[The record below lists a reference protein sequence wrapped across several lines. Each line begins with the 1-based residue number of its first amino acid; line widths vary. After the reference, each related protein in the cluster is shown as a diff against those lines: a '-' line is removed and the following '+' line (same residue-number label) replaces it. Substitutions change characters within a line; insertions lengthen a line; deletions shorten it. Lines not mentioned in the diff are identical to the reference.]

1 MTKRRFRN
9 VPARLQDKME
19 SCVQDVKKQGRTKQ
33 QAIRI
38 CFNSVVRGK
47 ELEMS
52 NSRKK
57 RKQEASRREDLIH
70 LGKVKEEARKLAEAP
85 MADIEAEDLTEAEA
99 QVALEAIADEVYL
112 EDGKELATK
121 PHMEMVMGMSFG
133 GAQNWGQLAEFR
145 EAQNTSDSVR
155 QTEFE
160 FRKMVD
166 NILEDGTLELDQKG
180 EMISALAE
188 GFPAQVDH
196 IADSKEV
203 EDPSLADRI
212 LAKVGIKQITKQEGD
227 ASFVASDFADVPDR
241 AKPST
246 WKLRLA
252 EGKSGNFTVAQVGR
266 AITAMQPSGFRGQRV
281 KIGSSKGAVTRKIS
295 GAINKI
301 KGASNDQKRNL
312 RERLA
317 KVKSTGF
324 IIEKDLEGN
333 FRWFGWVSNKW
344 RDRDVSA
351 HPKGEIIAEEAHK
364 EFVDWVYEKAD
375 ERMPQ
380 LWLWHTPGTGMK
392 NRVDWLD
399 YSDGYLLSS
408 GSLEAKEAEFLMG
421 MAEKQDL
428 AMSHGFFKVGYDSK
442 EGVISKYRTF
452 EESVLPREF
461 VANEWTDFATL
472 QEVKEMF
479 TTERREFLVGAL
491 GEEKVAELEG
501 ITKVM
506 AEELKEL
513 GVEFKDTEES
523 AEKPAE
529 EPKEE
534 GKSVIKAE
542 VDADEVIQKLGLPAL
557 SEYLEKQDKTIKE
570 QQESIKALTEKVNEL
585 AKSEDEKIAEKL
597 TPRAAKA
604 PIWLRASESKETEVK
619 EEDVPKGPGKEASH
633 WISEALSPAPTAD
646 AVPR

>member
-1 MTKRRFRN
+1 
-9 VPARLQDKME
+9 
-19 SCVQDVKKQGRTKQ
+19 
-33 QAIRI
+33 
-38 CFNSVVRGK
+38 
-47 ELEMS
+47 MS
-52 NSRKK
+52 NARVKRKK
-57 RKQEASRREDLIH
+57 KASQREDLIH

-85 MADIEAEDLTEAEA
+85 MADIEAEDLTDQEA
-99 QVALEAIADEVYL
+99 QVALETIADEVYS

-121 PHMEMVMGMSFG
+121 PHMDMGMSMFFG

-145 EAQNTSDSVR
+145 EAQNTTDAVR

-196 IADSKEV
+196 TTDNKEI

-212 LAKVGIKQITKQEGD
+212 LAKVGIKQITKQEGGS
-227 ASFVASDFADVPDR
+227 SFVASDFADVPDST
-241 AKPST
+241 KPST

-301 KGASNDQKRNL
+301 KGASDEQKRNL

-344 RDRDVSA
+344 RDRDV
-351 HPKGEIIAEEAHK
+351 EIISEEAHK
-364 EFVDWVYEKAD
+364 EFVEWVYEKSD

-380 LWLWHTPGTGMK
+380 LWLWHTPGTAMK
-392 NRVDWLD
+392 SRVDWLD
-399 YSDGYLLSS
+399 YSEGYLLSS
-408 GSLEAKEAEFLMG
+408 GSLEAKEAEYLMAL
-421 MAEKQDL
+421 AEKSDL

-479 TTERREFLVGAL
+479 TSERREFLVGAL

-501 ITKVM
+501 VTKVM
-506 AEELKEL
+506 SEELKNL
-513 GVEFKDTEES
+513 GVEFKE

-529 EPKEE
+529 EPAKESTTKEVEE
-534 GKSVIKAE
+534 GKVVEVK
-542 VDADEVIQKLGLPAL
+542 VDAGEVVEKLGIPAL
-557 SEYLEKQDKTIKE
+557 SEYLENQDQFIKGLVE
-570 QQESIKALTEKVNEL
+570 TTKALTEKVDEL
-585 AKSEDEKIAEKL
+585 SKSEDEKIAKKL
-597 TPRAAKA
+597 TPRFSAV
-604 PIWLRASESKETEVK
+604 PVWLRASDSKETEVK
-619 EEDVPKGPGKEASH
+619 EGEEIPKGPGNESGS
-633 WISEALSPAPTAD
+633 WVGDSLGGITPD
-646 AVPR
+646 AAAQPQ

>member
-1 MTKRRFRN
+1 
-9 VPARLQDKME
+9 
-19 SCVQDVKKQGRTKQ
+19 
-33 QAIRI
+33 
-38 CFNSVVRGK
+38 
-47 ELEMS
+47 MS
-52 NSRKK
+52 NARVKRKK
-57 RKQEASRREDLIH
+57 KASQRPDLVH
-70 LGKVKEEARKLAEAP
+70 LGKVKEEARKLADAP
-85 MADIEAEDLTEAEA
+85 LADVEAEELTDEEA
-99 QVALEAIADEVYL
+99 QAALETNVDETYSD
-112 EDGKELATK
+112 DGKELAAK
-121 PHMEMVMGMSFG
+121 PHMDTGWGTFFG

-145 EAQNTSDSVR
+145 EAENTTDAVR

-166 NILEDGTLELDQKG
+166 NILEDEMLELDQKG

-196 IADSKEV
+196 IADSKEI
-203 EDPSLADRI
+203 EDPSLADRV
-212 LAKVGIKQITKQEGD
+212 LAKVGIKQIVKQEGD

-241 AKPST
+241 TKPST

-301 KGASNDQKRNL
+301 KGASDEQKRNL

-324 IIEKDLEGN
+324 IIEKDIEGN

-344 RDRDVSA
+344 RDRDVNA
-351 HPKGEIIAEEAHK
+351 HPGGEIISEEAHK
-364 EFVDWVYEKAD
+364 EFVEWVYEKSD

-392 NRVDWLD
+392 NKADWLD

-408 GSLEAKEAEFLMG
+408 GSLEAKEAEFLMAL
-421 MAEKQDL
+421 AEKNDL
-428 AMSHGFFKVGYDSK
+428 AMSHGFFKVDYDSK

-479 TTERREFLVGAL
+479 TQERREFLVGAF
-491 GEEKVAELEG
+491 GEEKVADLEG
-501 ITKVM
+501 ITKDM
-506 AEELKEL
+506 AEELKNL
-513 GVEFKDTEES
+513 GVEFKEAEKP

-529 EPKEE
+529 EPATEEVE
-534 GKSVIKAE
+534 GKAVVK
-542 VDADEVIQKLGLPAL
+542 VQLDADKVIEELGLPAL
-557 SEYLEKQDKTIKE
+557 SEYLEGQAKTIEE
-570 QQESIKALTEKVNEL
+570 QQASIKTLTVALAEL
-585 AKSEDEKIAEKL
+585 TKSEDEKIAEKL
-597 TPRAAKA
+597 TPRAAKV
-604 PIWLRASESKETEVK
+604 PIWLQASESAETVVEK
-619 EEDVPKGPGKEASH
+619 EDVPEGPGKPEGH
-633 WISEALSPAPTAD
+633 WIGEALSPAPTAD